1 MITKM
6 ERIKNVLNEKGIK
19 PTYQRLKILE
29 YMDKNTK
36 NHPTVEMIYEE
47 LLKDIPTIS
56 MTTIYNTMNTFLER
70 GLVYGVTITGT
81 GVRYDFNTDPHH
93 HFLCKK
99 CGRIMDINVK
109 CPFVERSKNSV
120 CGHQIKEM
128 HGYFK
133 GICKDCLKKN
143 KKTRGKHSNFS

>member
-1 MITKM
+1 M
-6 ERIKNVLNEKGIK
+6 ERIKNVLNKKSIK

-29 YMDKNTK
+29 YMDRNTK

-56 MTTIYNTMNTFLER
+56 ITTIYNTMNTFLEK

-81 GVRYDFNTDPHH
+81 EVRYDFNTNPHH
-93 HFLCKK
+93 HFLCKE

-109 CPFVERSKNSV
+109 CPFAERNKNSV
-120 CGHQIKEM
+120 CGHQIEEV
-128 HGYFK
+128 HGYLK
-133 GICKDCLKKN
+133 GICKDCLKKS
-143 KKTRGKHSNFS
+143 KKTRGKHSNFY

>member
-1 MITKM
+1 M

-81 GVRYDFNTDPHH
+81 GVRYDFNTNSHH

-109 CPFVERSKNSV
+109 CSFAERSRNSV
-120 CGHQIKEM
+120 CGHQIKEV

-133 GICKDCLKKN
+133 GICKDCLKKS
-143 KKTRGKHSNFS
+143 KKTRGKHSNFY

>member
-81 GVRYDFNTDPHH
+81 GVRYDFNTNSHH

-109 CPFVERSKNSV
+109 CSFAERSRNSV
-120 CGHQIKEM
+120 CGHQIKEV

-133 GICKDCLKKN
+133 GICKDCLKKS
-143 KKTRGKHSNFS
+143 KKTRGKHSNFY